1 MPRNFFPH
9 SKHNL
14 LFLDPN
20 MLVSQVKDVSFKVSL
35 FLSDSKLL
43 RFSLIGVYLLIS
55 VKENNY
61 YKTYLNN
68 RLILQ
73 NAKLII
79 AFGIISMV
87 DFLHVFLKS
96 LGYGFR

>member
-1 MPRNFFPH
+1 
-9 SKHNL
+9 
-14 LFLDPN
+14 

-55 VKENNY
+55 VKENDY
-61 YKTYLNN
+61 YKAYLNN

-73 NAKLII
+73 NEKLII

-87 DFLHVFLKS
+87 DFPHVFLKS
-96 LGYGFR
+96 PG